1 MKLRPRWGKSK
12 QLRHRE
18 SGAVAPSHG
27 AKKTGRQPPVRFF
40 FAANAACTSLG
51 NCFECGAKR
60 GCEEPKQQCQETS
73 GDQRNSQEVWS
84 KERVGRCKTRN
95 QYKEPDRGKLNP
107 ATSAMWNHRGDR
119 IEPHAARNS
128 GKLAGIAHRNAK
140 QKDNREGIMPLAH
153 EFFKRRFVPPPAQ
166 RIFSSGKWRGLFGKN
181 ASPTK
186 GQWNRRA
193 EI

>member
-1 MKLRPRWGKSK
+1 MKLRPRWDKLRQQRNKERLQRSHRNTEQKS
-12 QLRHRE
+12 
-18 SGAVAPSHG
+18 GPAVAGPLFLS
-27 AKKTGRQPPVRFF
+27 
-40 FAANAACTSLG
+40 ANHVWIPLG
-51 NCFECGAKR
+51 SCFECCAKR
-60 GCEEPKQQCQETS
+60 GREKPKQEYQETS
-73 GDQRNSQEVWS
+73 GDQRDTQEVGTN
-84 KERVGRCKTRN
+84 KRVGRCKTRN
-95 QYKEPDRGKLNP
+95 QHKKPDRGKFNLPNCVL
-107 ATSAMWNHRGDR
+107 WNHGGDR
-119 IEPHAARNS
+119 ADAHVAGNS

-140 QKDNREGIMPLAH
+140 QKDNREGITPLAH